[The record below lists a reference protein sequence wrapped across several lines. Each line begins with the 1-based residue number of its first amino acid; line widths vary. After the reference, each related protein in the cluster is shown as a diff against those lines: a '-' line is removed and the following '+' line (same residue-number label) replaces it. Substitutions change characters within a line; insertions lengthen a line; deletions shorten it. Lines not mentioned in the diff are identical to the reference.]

1 MQVLFI
7 LMALLGCTYFLLC
20 LRQFDFF
27 SVAFF
32 SACVYFL
39 PGFFGYTVAPVGV
52 GMTMPVDLERQTYL
66 VMVGVLVAIWA
77 GAFLFDST
85 GRSHVVEWDLSG
97 TAAAALCATLLAVI
111 GYALI
116 WATAGAALFDD
127 DKIAMMESL
136 NRWHVLGATA
146 APLGAV
152 LAFASR
158 RWWLLT
164 ICMALLVFD
173 MYIGF
178 RVSFGIALIA
188 IFTLH
193 LSRCGRQRLVMQ
205 NWQAGCLGMAFVLFL
220 FVYKQIYITVKLGLW
235 DVILDRLMDTE
246 LYASAILMSEP
257 FNTQAIL
264 NEVIAQ
270 DFRVGMEHFQ
280 DVLLQFLLFS
290 PELGRAPVSFNDFF
304 QSTLFP
310 SDLDYGMA
318 NNIWAEMI
326 SSGGWLLLG
335 FFVGVFVLVLML
347 GSYWVRSHDAT
358 IAAGVTV
365 VFSYWAFYIHR
376 NDLLYQVNLEK
387 RTILV
392 WIACLVLSRFLIV
405 TPLRR

>member
-136 NRWHVLGATA
+136 NR
-146 APLGAV
+146 
-152 LAFASR
+152 
-158 RWWLLT
+158 
-164 ICMALLVFD
+164 
-173 MYIGF
+173 
-178 RVSFGIALIA
+178 
-188 IFTLH
+188 
-193 LSRCGRQRLVMQ
+193 
-205 NWQAGCLGMAFVLFL
+205 
-220 FVYKQIYITVKLGLW
+220 
-235 DVILDRLMDTE
+235 
-246 LYASAILMSEP
+246 
-257 FNTQAIL
+257 
-264 NEVIAQ
+264 
-270 DFRVGMEHFQ
+270 
-280 DVLLQFLLFS
+280 
-290 PELGRAPVSFNDFF
+290 
-304 QSTLFP
+304 
-310 SDLDYGMA
+310 
-318 NNIWAEMI
+318 
-326 SSGGWLLLG
+326 
-335 FFVGVFVLVLML
+335 
-347 GSYWVRSHDAT
+347 
-358 IAAGVTV
+358 
-365 VFSYWAFYIHR
+365 
-376 NDLLYQVNLEK
+376 
-387 RTILV
+387 
-392 WIACLVLSRFLIV
+392 
-405 TPLRR
+405 